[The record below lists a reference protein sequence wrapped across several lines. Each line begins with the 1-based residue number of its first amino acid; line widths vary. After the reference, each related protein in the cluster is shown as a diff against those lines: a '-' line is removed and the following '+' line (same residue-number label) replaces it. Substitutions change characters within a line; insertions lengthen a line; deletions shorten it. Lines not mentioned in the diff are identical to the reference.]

1 MSFLP
6 TVSGKGEEVNS
17 YKTEGKYLGFVLL
30 WRLISVQPAGN
41 ICVEMA

>member
-30 WRLISVQPAGN
+30 WRLQPAGN